1 MAFGPLERDGRRH
14 PDRRVEQREPTDA
27 LRIASGELEGHAPSK
42 AVADHVDAHEAE
54 CVQRPT
60 HVADV
65 RIEIPGRIPV
75 GVSVPAE
82 VHGDDA
88 IHGQVLL
95 GQAAEPPP
103 VGCDA
108 VKAEDR
114 WSVRV
119 APLVHVQSHLCQR
132 TVALP
137 LAILYDIHGNL
148 AALESVLEAAQAERI
163 DRYLLGGDYAAFGPW
178 PRETLERLWKLE
190 NATWIRGNGERWL
203 IETDEVPPLGSQS
216 EVSPV
221 DAVIRELA
229 PGEIDRLYALPT
241 QVTLDGVL
249 YVHGSPRSDVESFA
263 PEPQDGEE
271 ELLEGVR
278 DRTVVFGHSHLQ
290 FRRPGPNGTDLMN
303 PGSVGMPL
311 DGDIGAAWAVRCADG
326 DFEFRRT
333 SYDVDRAVAKARRL
347 GTTWGE
353 MIAER
358 LARGSD

>member
-1 MAFGPLERDGRRH
+1 MALGPLERNGWRH

-27 LRIASGELEGHAPSK
+27 LRIASGQLEGHTPSK
-42 AVADHVDAHEAE
+42 AVADDVDAREAE
-54 CVQRPT
+54 CVQRLT
-60 HVADV
+60 HVGDV
-65 RIEIPGRIPV
+65 RIEVPGRVPV
-75 GVSVPAE
+75 GLSVPTE

-88 IHGQVLL
+88 IHGQVFL
-95 GQAAEPPP
+95 GQAAESPT

-114 WSVRV
+114 WTARV

-132 TVALP
+132 TGALP

-148 AALESVLEAAQAERI
+148 AALEAVLEAAQVERV

-178 PRETLERLWKLE
+178 PRETLGRLWKLE

-203 IETDEVPPLGSQS
+203 IETDEAPSLGSQS
-216 EVSPV
+216 EESPV

-229 PGEIDRLYALPT
+229 PREIDRLYALPT

-263 PEPQDGEE
+263 PEPQDREE
-271 ELLEGVR
+271 ELLADVR

-311 DGDIGAAWAVRCADG
+311 DGDIRAAWAVRGADG
-326 DFEFRRT
+326 AFAIRRT
-333 SYDVDRAVAKARRL
+333 SYDVNRAVAKARSL